1 MTSSITSFV
10 ASYGVYAVF
19 VLMAIDAVFP
29 AASELVMLYAGALAS
44 GVIAHHHPTLFGAS
58 LGFGIVSFLVLA
70 CSGTAG
76 YVFGSLVGWLIG
88 ARGRRPLLAA
98 HGRWFHLTPS
108 RLDAAEQWFDRHG
121 ALAVLI
127 GRITPL
133 VRSFISI
140 PAGVFGVPLTPY
152 LSLTLIGSAVWS
164 FAFAGAGWGLGS
176 GYSRIH
182 NAFQWVEIA
191 IVLATG
197 CGLAGLILLRR
208 RHTDKG

>member
-19 VLMAIDAVFP
+19 LLMAIDAVFP

-44 GVIAHHHPTLFGAS
+44 GAIAHHHPNLFGAT

-70 CSGTAG
+70 GAGTVG
-76 YVFGSLVGWLIG
+76 YVVGSLVGWLIG

-108 RLDAAEQWFDRHG
+108 RLDAAERWFDRYG
-121 ALAVLI
+121 DLAVLI
-127 GRITPL
+127 GRVTPL
-133 VRSFISI
+133 IRSFISI
-140 PAGVFGVPLTPY
+140 PAGVFSVPLARY
-152 LSLTLIGSAVWS
+152 LSLSLVGSAIWS

-182 NAFQWVEIA
+182 NAFQWVEIVV
-191 IVLATG
+191 VLAAVS
-197 CGLAGLILLRR
+197 GLAALILLRR
-208 RHTDKG
+208 RHKD